1 MKNSNK
7 ILYSVSGNIAILT
20 INRPERRN
28 ALDAETLEQI
38 NILLDRA
45 ESDEKVRVV
54 LITGQGD
61 TFSSGFDLKDQ
72 MEKAPKG
79 KEWKPI
85 LELDHRTIMR
95 FWNSPKPTIAAV
107 KGACLAGAFELSLAC
122 DFTICSKDSF
132 FGEPELKFG
141 AGIVTM
147 LLPWVIGMKAAKAI
161 ILLGKDDISASTAL
175 ELGIVTEITE
185 NDQVLERSLQIAK
198 HISVIDPNLVKRTKK
213 AINQSFETA
222 GIHESLE
229 QIVKSQARD
238 SSNPP
243 AKQAPLTAANVGFG
257 LFQKRMIVRW
267 SNSRIDFHS
276 LPLGAFSI

>member
-45 ESDEKVRVV
+45 ESDEKVRVI

-72 MEKAPKG
+72 MEKAPEG

-107 KGACLAGAFELSLAC
+107 RGACLAGGFELSLAC

-185 NDQVLERSLQIAK
+185 NDKVLERSLQIAK
-198 HISVIDPNLVKRTKK
+198 HISVIDPTLVKRTKK

-229 QIVKSQARD
+229 NSLEIDYQIESEGSPDKKNFMEIARKEGMREAIKFRD
-238 SSNPP
+238 
-243 AKQAPLTAANVGFG
+243 
-257 LFQKRMIVRW
+257 KR
-267 SNSRIDFHS
+267 
-276 LPLGAFSI
+276 FSINE

>member
-1 MKNSNK
+1 MKNFDK
-7 ILYSVSGNIAILT
+7 ILYSLNGNIAILT

-28 ALDAETLEQI
+28 ALDSETLEQI

-45 ESDEKVRVV
+45 ESDEKVRVI

-79 KEWKPI
+79 KQWKPI

-161 ILLGKDDISASTAL
+161 ILLGKDDISSSTAL

-198 HISVIDPNLVKRTKK
+198 HISVIDPTLVKKTKK
-213 AINQSFETA
+213 AINQIFETA

-229 QIVKSQARD
+229 NSLEIDYQIESQGSPDKKKFMEIAKKEGMQTAIKFRD
-238 SSNPP
+238 
-243 AKQAPLTAANVGFG
+243 
-257 LFQKRMIVRW
+257 KR
-267 SNSRIDFHS
+267 
-276 LPLGAFSI
+276 FSINE

>member
-45 ESDEKVRVV
+45 ERDEKVRDI

-79 KEWKPI
+79 KQWKPI

-95 FWNSPKPTIAAV
+95 FGIAQANNSGS
-107 KGACLAGAFELSLAC
+107 KGRVWQAHLNYLLLVILQFVRK
-122 DFTICSKDSF
+122 TF

-161 ILLGKDDISASTAL
+161 ILLGKTIYQHRQL
-175 ELGIVTEITE
+175 
-185 NDQVLERSLQIAK
+185 
-198 HISVIDPNLVKRTKK
+198 
-213 AINQSFETA
+213 
-222 GIHESLE
+222 
-229 QIVKSQARD
+229 
-238 SSNPP
+238 
-243 AKQAPLTAANVGFG
+243 
-257 LFQKRMIVRW
+257 
-267 SNSRIDFHS
+267 
-276 LPLGAFSI
+276 

>member
-1 MKNSNK
+1 MKNFDK
-7 ILYSVSGNIAILT
+7 ILYSLNGNIAILT

-28 ALDAETLEQI
+28 ALDSETLEQI
-38 NILLDRA
+38 NIFLDKA
-45 ESDEKVRVV
+45 ESDEKVRVI

-79 KEWKPI
+79 EQWKPI

-95 FWNSPKPTIAAV
+95 FWNCPKPTIAAV

-161 ILLGKDDISASTAL
+161 ILLGKDDISSSTAL

-198 HISVIDPNLVKRTKK
+198 HLSVVDPTLVKKTKK

-229 QIVKSQARD
+229 NSLEIDYQIE
-238 SSNPP
+238 
-243 AKQAPLTAANVGFG
+243 
-257 LFQKRMIVRW
+257 
-267 SNSRIDFHS
+267 SRGSPDKKN
-276 LPLGAFSI
+276 LWKWREKKECEQL

>member
-1 MKNSNK
+1 
-7 ILYSVSGNIAILT
+7 
-20 INRPERRN
+20 
-28 ALDAETLEQI
+28 
-38 NILLDRA
+38 
-45 ESDEKVRVV
+45 
-54 LITGQGD
+54 
-61 TFSSGFDLKDQ
+61 

-79 KEWKPI
+79 KEWKSI

-198 HISVIDPNLVKRTKK
+198 HISVIDPTLVKRTKK

-222 GIHESLE
+222 GIHESLKNSLE
-229 QIVKSQARD
+229 IDYQIESQGSPDKKNFMEIARKEGMREAIKFRD
-238 SSNPP
+238 
-243 AKQAPLTAANVGFG
+243 
-257 LFQKRMIVRW
+257 KR
-267 SNSRIDFHS
+267 
-276 LPLGAFSI
+276 FSINE